1 MLNPSGNLAGEMT
14 RKEPKEKRMQAIIE
28 AAVEV
33 FLEKGYEGTSMEAI
47 AKRAGLT
54 KGGLYHH
61 FKSKDEILQYV
72 NNRFREPVLEMME
85 KCRQS
90 RSPTKGLRKFIR
102 DYLGHWDEHTDQAAF
117 TFLSMVKVISSRDLW
132 PIMEA
137 YASEM
142 ASFFESMLELGVKAG
157 ELRSHDAQSRS
168 WTLVAALDGII
179 GYMIIS
185 TTLTPG
191 STAASLEKVLVDEI
205 LAQGE
210 KDRGKNS

>member
-1 MLNPSGNLAGEMT
+1 MT

-47 AKRAGLT
+47 AKRSGLT

-102 DYLGHWDEHTDQAAF
+102 DYLGHWDKHTDQAAF

-142 ASFFESMLELGVKAG
+142 ASFFETMLELGVKAE

-168 WTLVAALDGII
+168 WTLVAALDGVI
-179 GYMIIS
+179 GYMIMS
-185 TTLTPG
+185 TALTPG
-191 STAASLEKVLVDEI
+191 STAASLEKVLLDEI
-205 LAQGE
+205 LARGE
-210 KDRGKNS
+210 KGRGKNS